1 MMRNLPL
8 IKIISVLA
16 IACSLGAC
24 TGVPKSSNSSKAGQY
39 HADAILELAADQKE
53 GGLSDNQLNAD
64 LDLPSLELD
73 AQTLEQ
79 LLVANLASY
88 EGRWDQATNSSLMA
102 AESTRDPRIAR
113 IATLLGLRKSDYEAA
128 AQAAILWAELSNSS
142 DDSLNMLIIAQ
153 TGAGQVDGAIDALA
167 KHRKDKDLDRHVRQ
181 AAGLLVRQRNQGS
194 ALEIAQHYVDT
205 YPDSAQVM
213 ISMAYVAETFKKLE
227 IATQWVD
234 MALSMNPGWD
244 LAAQMK
250 ANMLRRQD
258 KAKERGEFIAQ
269 YVATY
274 PKSVAMRI
282 NHAAELA
289 REEKYQQALDLMHLV
304 LKDAPRDTSALS
316 YAAAL
321 AMQLGNKDLAKKYY
335 TKALYQDPKDDD
347 VRWSLARIAV
357 AEEQYAKAERLY
369 NDISSEE
376 NYINAQLQVASMR
389 YQTQGIKTAINTL
402 RALEPDTEEQY
413 IEIALTRHYLLM
425 QDHQYEEAFGYVNE
439 TLIYLP
445 DNQDLVYARALV
457 AAELN
462 KVEIAEADFKVI
474 IGQKPDHANALNA
487 LGYTLADQTDRYAE
501 ALEYIERALAVRP
514 NDAHILDSRGW
525 VAYRM
530 GDFATAVEFLE
541 RAFAANSQVEIAAH
555 LGEVLWESGEQQK
568 ANQIWQESFAQDA
581 NNPILNKTL
590 EKYGVSFTAN
600 VD

>member
-1 MMRNLPL
+1 M
-8 IKIISVLA
+8 
-16 IACSLGAC
+16 ACSLSAC
-24 TGVPKSSNSSKAGQY
+24 AGVLKSNNPSNAGQDG
-39 HADAILELAADQKE
+39 ADAVLELAADQKE
-53 GGLSDNQLNAD
+53 GGLSKDQLDAG
-64 LDLPSLELD
+64 LDLPKIELD
-73 AQTLEQ
+73 AHMLEQ

-88 EGRWDQATNSSLMA
+88 EGRWDQAATSSMMV

-113 IATLLGLRKSDYEAA
+113 IATLLGLRKSDYAA
-128 AQAAILWAELSNSS
+128 AAHSAKLWAELSKNSA
-142 DDSLNMLIIAQ
+142 DALNMLIIAQ
-153 TGAGQVDGAIDALA
+153 VGAGQVDGALEALE
-167 KHRKDKDLDRHVRQ
+167 KHREGKDLDRHVRQ
-181 AAGLLVRQRNQGS
+181 AAGLLVRQRNQES
-194 ALEIAQHYVDT
+194 AIEIAQHYVEAYADN
-205 YPDSAQVM
+205 AQVM
-213 ISMAYVAETFKKLE
+213 VSMAYVAETFKQLE
-227 IATQWVD
+227 TANEWVD
-234 MALSMNPGWD
+234 LALLMNPGWD

-250 ANMLRRQD
+250 ANMLRRQN
-258 KAKERGEFIAQ
+258 KVEERSDFIAQ
-269 YVATY
+269 YVAAY

-289 REEKYQQALDLMHLV
+289 REKEYQGALDLMHLV
-304 LKDAPRDTSALS
+304 LKDAPRDSSALS

-321 AMQLGNKDLAKKYY
+321 ALQLGNKDLAKKYY
-335 TKALYQDPKDDD
+335 TKALYQDPRDDD

-357 AEEQYAKAERLY
+357 TEEKYAKAERLY
-369 NDISSEE
+369 NDISRKE

-389 YQTQGIKTAINTL
+389 YHTQGIKTAINTL
-402 RALEPDTEEQY
+402 RALEPETEAQY

-425 QDHQYEEAFGYVNE
+425 QDHQYEEAFAYVNE

-445 DNQDLVYARALV
+445 ENQDLVYARALV

-501 ALEYIERALAVRP
+501 ALEYIERALVLRP

-530 GDFATAVEFLE
+530 RDFDLAVEFLE
-541 RAFAANSQVEIAAH
+541 RALAANPQVEIAAH
-555 LGEVLWESGEQQK
+555 LGEVLWESGEQQR
-568 ANQIWQESFAQDA
+568 ANQIWQESFSQDA
-581 NNPILNKTL
+581 NNPVLNKTL